1 MWRRVKVTVP
11 GIGAIE
17 GRGRQA
23 ESLDFASVSLAWTQ
37 KLADALVRGA
47 KIESGGETY
56 YVHGAHDP
64 GERHEVLEVLIGQ
77 EPALPLFAEDLAPAV
92 SLGTLLARPHVRSD
106 K

>member
-1 MWRRVKVTVP
+1 MWRRVTVTVP

-17 GRGRQA
+17 CRGRQT
-23 ESLDFASVSLAWTQ
+23 ESLDFASVSIAWT
-37 KLADALVRGA
+37 KPLADSLVRGA

-64 GERHEVLEVLIGQ
+64 GERHEVLEVLIGR
-77 EPALPLFAEDLAPAV
+77 EPALPLFAEELAPAV
-92 SLGTLLARPHVRSD
+92 SVGTLLTRRHVRID